1 MYFYG
6 VVLNPIDFHY
16 MDKSSM
22 CSFINTYI
30 AKYYYIVYQILHYYI
45 YSIVFNRMKKVIEVI
60 ETTIFIFEWI
70 IPLNKERIGLVLGPP
85 HPNKAQF

>member
-1 MYFYG
+1 
-6 VVLNPIDFHY
+6 
-16 MDKSSM
+16 M

-30 AKYYYIVYQILHYYI
+30 AKYYYKVYQILHYWI

-60 ETTIFIFEWI
+60 ETTSEMTIFIFEWI

-85 HPNKAQF
+85 HPNNAQF